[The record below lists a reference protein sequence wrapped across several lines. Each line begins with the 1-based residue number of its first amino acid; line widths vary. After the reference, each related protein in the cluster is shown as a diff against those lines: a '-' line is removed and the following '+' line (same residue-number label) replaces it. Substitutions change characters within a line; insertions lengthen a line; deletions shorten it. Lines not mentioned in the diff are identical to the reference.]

1 MVAPE
6 PLTRRRWPRPRAAV
20 RAAICAGSPLDP
32 PPSAPGRRWIHRHLR
47 RVATPFTA
55 ICDGSAEE
63 EGSGVG
69 GGELAAGAVD
79 LASAGVAH
87 GGRHALGLQPA
98 YELALVGR
106 AGRGPLRTGR

>member
-6 PLTRRRWPRPRAAV
+6 PLTRRRWSPARAAV
-20 RAAICAGSPLDP
+20 RVAICAGSTLHSQ
-32 PPSAPGRRWIHRHLR
+32 PSAPGRHSVHRHLR

-55 ICDGSAEE
+55 TCDGSAEE
-63 EGSGVG
+63 GRSGVG

-79 LASAGVAH
+79 LAAAGVAH

-106 AGRGPLRTGR
+106 